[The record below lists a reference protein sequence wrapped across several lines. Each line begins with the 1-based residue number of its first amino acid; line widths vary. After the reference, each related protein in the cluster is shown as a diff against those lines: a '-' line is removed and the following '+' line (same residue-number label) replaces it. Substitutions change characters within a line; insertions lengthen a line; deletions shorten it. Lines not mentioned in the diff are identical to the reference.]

1 MSVVLLNV
9 IWDNA
14 KPVPKI
20 STGRRKTSIFTHL
33 TFKAIS
39 PVYICLFIFIIRKD
53 SKRFERISGYIH
65 L

>member
-20 STGRRKTSIFTHL
+20 SIGRRKTSIFTHL

-39 PVYICLFIFIIRKD
+39 PVYIYLFIFTTRKD
-53 SKRFERISGYIH
+53 WKRFERISGYIH